1 MQTIISIDTDG
12 IYISDKIDINK
23 LNEYLDNKSNEI
35 FKLKNY
41 LHMDIESH
49 DCAFF
54 RKTRGKHYCLKDGD
68 RIRFVGQSFKG
79 SHMPKFFDKC
89 LEEITK
95 NMFEGK
101 IDRTIDIKSFPI
113 DDLIQSVKVK
123 DEGNY
128 KSDSSLSMQLI
139 NAAKREMPHVKLK
152 DSDQLSYIKTNKGY
166 ELIMPGKTYGEIDWK
181 YYQSI
186 LDKIYERLAM
196 EDKAQ
201 VRFI

>member
-1 MQTIISIDTDG
+1 MKIISIDTDG
-12 IYISDKIDINK
+12 MYTDSKINVEK
-23 LNEYLDNKSNEI
+23 LNEYLDKKTNEL

-41 LHMDIESH
+41 LHVECDTFNSGY
-49 DCAFF
+49 F
-54 RKTRGKHYCLKDGD
+54 RKTKGKHYILKDKNKLL
-68 RIRFVGQSFKG
+68 IHGQSFKG
-79 SHMPKFFDKC
+79 SNQPKFFDDV
-89 LEEITK
+89 LIQLANDLFNE
-95 NMFEGK
+95 K
-101 IDRTIDIKSFPI
+101 IGRTIDIKNFSI
-113 DDLIQSVKVK
+113 ESLIQSVKVK